1 MKLKS
6 AVKVVA
12 FGWYGAGN
20 VGDELLL
27 ATLVDWVREA
37 GGDVVAISV
46 DPAYTS
52 RMLGVDSVDLT
63 DLDGIA
69 REMSDADLFVLGG
82 GGLFQTYQ
90 PLTISGLYD
99 FNKPDVAIYARLL
112 MMGRQF
118 GLRTVAWAQ
127 GVGPIEGAESRRLL
141 SEVFQNVD
149 DVTVRDLG
157 SMNLLKDIGVQR
169 DIAVAPDPIWALP
182 TLPPVAV
189 GGDKQNLRIG
199 MVLRPWGFVQGWEER
214 FVEALRSTMADTG
227 ATLVWIPYQGR
238 SVPGRSASDSNF
250 IQTLI
255 DAVGEGFVHEV
266 VDVDVPQD
274 AIEAMAGCDG
284 LISMRLHAQ
293 IVGAQMQLPML
304 CIEYDEKLSVASED
318 SGISPDLRL
327 RPDAEPARWHSV
339 FEHWLKDVRNG
350 VPSVSLDHL
359 VQLRAGA
366 ELHRQ
371 ALRLSLQSAAAQ
383 RPEWRMGRFDWLGLW
398 SQQRSQ
404 RLLEQ
409 QDLQAREMA
418 RLHGNQL
425 DQLLGQVTAQQA
437 LVTEQQALVAEQQAL
452 AASQQAMAAAQQR
465 DFEAALTLVRN
476 ELTEKARRA
485 EAFSLALSR
494 LAQRAAVS
502 VGANVPAASNE
513 STDADIQWAASV
525 AGMVETLWDQAVDS
539 GKSGELAR
547 TTLQA
552 ESGLLAARARAAET
566 EARFLATEVSA
577 LRHSTS
583 WRVTRPLR
591 SLSRFLKDPRRE
603 IGEIR
608 RWLRS
613 RSGAASL
620 PAPVP
625 GSNLGSAL
633 QHSDLT
639 WAEFST
645 RVLSK
650 RDQFRGVFVQELA
663 IDWDVPL
670 YQRPQH
676 ICAAMTRLGYLV
688 IYRTGNWSGDNVNGF
703 REVLPN
709 LWLTNSA
716 EVDQIPATV
725 RSIYS
730 TAYAY
735 SPARVSEFS
744 DSNVIVYEYI
754 DHIDPQIS
762 GDSDNITRLVNLKDW
777 AFAGGADIVVASAA
791 ALAEEAVAAV
801 GESRV
806 IVAQNGVDTLH
817 YRNAEHDQVEIPAE
831 LVEFRKKYSK
841 IVGYFGAIAPW
852 LWYEGIQALTKARPD
867 IGFVFIGPDY
877 YGGVKS
883 LPTDENVLYLGPVN
897 YRILPAYAKQFDVC
911 FIPFEPG
918 EIARTT
924 SPLKLFEYFAL
935 ERPVVVTAWM
945 DECVAH
951 PEVYRGSSVAGLS
964 EAIDAALAVKDDPAM
979 RRRYAEMADENSWN
993 SRAEAIAAAF
1003 ELLDRR

>member
-1 MKLKS
+1 MHMKS
-6 AVKVVA
+6 AVKVIA

-52 RMLGVDSVDLT
+52 RVLGVDSVDLT

-99 FNKPDVAIYARLL
+99 FNKPDVAVYARLL

-157 SMNLLKDIGVQR
+157 SMSLLKEIGVER
-169 DIAVAPDPIWALP
+169 DVAVAPDPIWALP
-182 TLPPVAV
+182 TPPPAAV
-189 GGDKQNLRIG
+189 GGDKQNLRIA
-199 MVLRPWGFVQGWEER
+199 MVLRPWGFVPGWEER
-214 FVEALRSTMADTG
+214 FVEALRDSMAGTG

-238 SVPGRSASDSNF
+238 SVPGRSASDSSF

-266 VDVDVPQD
+266 VDVDVPQNAVD
-274 AIEAMAGCDG
+274 AMAGCDG

-327 RPDAEPARWHSV
+327 RPDAGQDRWHTV
-339 FEHWLKDVRNG
+339 FQHWLKDVRNG
-350 VPSVSLDHL
+350 VPSVSKDHL
-359 VQLRAGA
+359 VQLREGA

-371 ALRLSLQSAAAQ
+371 ALRQSLQSAAAH
-383 RPEWRMGRFDWLGLW
+383 RPDWRMGRFDWLGLW

-409 QDLQAREMA
+409 QDLHAREMA

-425 DQLLGQVTAQQA
+425 DQLLVQVAAQQA
-437 LVTEQQALVAEQQAL
+437 LATDQQALVAHQQAL
-452 AASQQAMAAAQQR
+452 VATQQR

-476 ELTEKARRA
+476 ELTEKAKRA

-494 LAQRAAVS
+494 LAQRAAAS
-502 VGANVPAASNE
+502 VGASVPEASNE
-513 STDADIQWAASV
+513 STDAEIQWAASV
-525 AGMVETLWDQAVDS
+525 AGMVETLWDQAIDS

-547 TTLQA
+547 NALQA
-552 ESGLLAARARAAET
+552 ESGLLAARAKAAEM

-608 RWLRS
+608 RWLRP
-613 RSGAASL
+613 RSGAAPL
-620 PAPVP
+620 PVPVP
-625 GSNLGSAL
+625 GSVSAAAPL
-633 QHSDLT
+633 HPDLT
-639 WAEFST
+639 WAEFSD

-650 RDQFRGVFVQELA
+650 RDQFRGVFVQEMA

-688 IYRTGNWSGDNVNGF
+688 IYRTGNWAGDNVNGF

-716 EVDQIPATV
+716 EVDLIPSTV

-762 GDSDNITRLVNLKDW
+762 GDSDNIARLVNLKDW

-817 YRNAEHDQVEIPAE
+817 YRNTDHDQVEIPAE

-841 IVGYFGAIAPW
+841 VVGYFGAIAPW

-883 LPTDENVLYLGPVN
+883 LPTDENVLYLGSVN
-897 YRILPAYAKQFDVC
+897 YKILPAYAKQFDVC

-945 DECVAH
+945 NECVAH
-951 PEVYRGSSVAGLS
+951 PEVYRGSSVAELS
-964 EAIDAALAVKDDPAM
+964 QAIDAAFAVKDDPAM

-993 SRAEAIAAAF
+993 SRAEAISAAF
-1003 ELLDRR
+1003 DLLGRR